1 MKTLAENKPLNGE
14 HPGDFI
20 KLQKGEGFSK
30 SNPYRSHALF
40 RKHLNCCNAEVLM
53 LLLFWL
59 HSFLTGNS
67 LQPL

>member
-40 RKHLNCCNAEVLM
+40 RKHLNCCNAEVL
-53 LLLFWL
+53 
-59 HSFLTGNS
+59 
-67 LQPL
+67 